1 MGSIGKPTDTYDY
14 IICGGGTSGCVVAG
28 RLAENKN
35 VSVLLLEAGQ
45 HNRDL
50 ENVHMAGGWSQNFDS
65 ETDWNLITKPMDGVD
80 NRQVKLSRGR
90 FLGGSSGCNG
100 TLCIR
105 GSRQDYDDWGLE
117 GWSGDEFF
125 DAMKKSETFH
135 GKPWFK
141 ADKDSHGYSGPL
153 HTEPHDLAPIADRL
167 IDSFVDQGLPL
178 HHDMFS
184 TGDVPHGCGHVPRT
198 VYKGIRTTSA
208 DFITKEYDRSNIT
221 IQTDATV
228 DRVLLEQTADGL
240 RATGAVTRSKDGT
253 VKNFYARREVII
265 SGGAYCSPAILMR
278 SGIGARDELAQFGID
293 TKVDLPGVGKNLMD
307 HLIVFMFYEA
317 NQAGLTNCSKVYHDD
332 SFEKTYKEYQEH
344 KTGFLSTFPFGSFA
358 FARMDD
364 RLKDEP
370 MWRDAPRKPGRD
382 PMGLTPKQP
391 NVEFF
396 STETYGGPK
405 QYDQFPVN
413 HKHAFSI
420 IAELFAPKSRG
431 TVTLESADPT
441 VNPVI
446 DCNYLA
452 DPMDMLVLTEACRY
466 ANEIVMKG
474 SGTKDIVKGSWP
486 ENLDHH
492 TYTKREQ
499 WIPYV
504 KQHATTCYHASGTCA
519 MGTDSD
525 PRAVLDNKLR
535 VRGVQ
540 GLRVADC
547 SVMPTLHGGHTQ
559 MPAYGIGERAAD
571 FIKEAWKNEATQGRL
586 SSVL

>member
-1 MGSIGKPTDTYDY
+1 MADTKNAYDY
-14 IICGGGTSGCVVAG
+14 IVCGGGTSGCVVAG

-35 VSVLLLEAGQ
+35 VRVLLIEAGQ

-50 ENVHMAGGWSQNFDS
+50 ENVHMAGGWSNNFDS
-65 ETDWNLITKPMDGVD
+65 ETDWNLITKPMAGVD
-80 NRQVKLSRGR
+80 DRQVKLSRGR

-105 GSRQDYDDWGLE
+105 GCKQDYDDWGLE

-135 GKPWFK
+135 SKPWFK
-141 ADKDSHGYSGPL
+141 ADKSAHGYSGPL

-198 VYKGIRTTSA
+198 VYEGIRTTSA

-228 DRVLLEQTADGL
+228 DRVLIEPTADGL
-240 RATGAVTRSKDGT
+240 QAVGVLTRSADGSE
-253 VKNFYARREVII
+253 KAYYARREVIV

-278 SGIGARDELAQFGID
+278 SGIGARNELAQFGID
-293 TKVDLPGVGKNLMD
+293 CLVDLPGVGKNLMD
-307 HLIVFMFYEA
+307 HLIVFIFYEA
-317 NQAGLTNCSKVYHDD
+317 NKSGLTNCSKVYHDNAL
-332 SFEKTYKEYQEH
+332 ETTLQEYKEH

-358 FARMDD
+358 FARLDE
-364 RLKDEP
+364 RLKNEAL
-370 MWRDAPRKPGRD
+370 WRDAPRLPGRD

-391 NVEFF
+391 NIEFF

-405 QYDQFPVN
+405 QYDQFPVD

-431 TVTLESADPT
+431 TVTLASKDPND
-441 VNPVI
+441 NPVI

-452 DPMDMLVLTEACRY
+452 DPLDMLVLSEACRF
-466 ANEIVMKG
+466 ANEIVTKG
-474 SGTKDIVKGSWP
+474 AGTKDIVKGSWP
-486 ENLDHH
+486 ENLNHH
-492 TYTKREQ
+492 TYTTREQ
-499 WIPYV
+499 WVPYV
-504 KQHATTCYHASGTCA
+504 RQHATTCYHAAGTCA
-519 MGTDSD
+519 MGKADD
-525 PRAVLDNKLR
+525 PNAVLDNRLR
-535 VRGVQ
+535 VRGVK

-547 SVMPTLHGGHTQ
+547 SVMPALHGGHTQ
-559 MPAYGIGERAAD
+559 MPAYGIGERCAD
-571 FIKEAWKNEATQGRL
+571 FVKETWAKEAVQGPIQ
-586 SSVL
+586 SVL

>member
-1 MGSIGKPTDTYDY
+1 MADAKDTYDY
-14 IICGGGTSGCVVAG
+14 IVCGGGTSGCVVAG

-35 VSVLLLEAGQ
+35 VRVLLIEAGQ
-45 HNRDL
+45 HNRNL
-50 ENVHMAGGWSQNFDS
+50 ENVHMAGGWSNNFDS
-65 ETDWNLITKPMDGVD
+65 ETDWNLITKPMAGVD
-80 NRQVKLSRGR
+80 DRQVKLSRGR

-105 GSRQDYDDWGLE
+105 GAKQDYDDWGLE

-125 DAMKKSETFH
+125 EAMKKSETFH

-141 ADKDSHGYSGPL
+141 ADKSAHGYSGPL

-228 DRVLLEQTADGL
+228 DRVLIEPTGEGLQAVGVLTRSADG
-240 RATGAVTRSKDGT
+240 TEKIY
-253 VKNFYARREVII
+253 YARREVII

-278 SGIGARDELAQFGID
+278 SGIGAQAELAQFGID
-293 TKVDLPGVGKNLMD
+293 CLVDLPGVGKNLMD
-307 HLIVFMFYEA
+307 HLIVFIFYEA
-317 NQAGLTNCSKVYHDD
+317 NKSGLTNCSKVYHDNAL
-332 SFEKTYKEYQEH
+332 EKTMQEYKEH

-358 FARMDD
+358 FARLDS
-364 RLKDEP
+364 RLQNEP
-370 MWRDAPRKPGRD
+370 LWRDAPRLPGRD

-391 NVEFF
+391 NIEFF

-405 QYDQFPVN
+405 QYDQFPVD
-413 HKHAFSI
+413 HKHVFSI

-431 TVTLESADPT
+431 TVALASRDPNE
-441 VNPVI
+441 NPVI

-452 DPMDMLVLTEACRY
+452 DPLDMLVLSEACCF
-466 ANEIVMKG
+466 ANEIVTKG
-474 SGTKDIVKGSWP
+474 AGTQDIVKGSWP
-486 ENLDHH
+486 ENLKHH
-492 TYTKREQ
+492 TYTTREQ
-499 WIPYV
+499 WVPYV
-504 KQHATTCYHASGTCA
+504 RQHATTCYHAAGTCA
-519 MGTDSD
+519 MGKPDD
-525 PRAVLDNKLR
+525 PNAVLDNKLR
-535 VRGVQ
+535 VRGVK

-547 SVMPTLHGGHTQ
+547 SVMPALHGGHTQ
-559 MPAYGIGERAAD
+559 MPAYGIGERCAD
-571 FIKEAWKNEATQGRL
+571 FIKEAWAKEAVQGPIQ
-586 SSVL
+586 SVL

>member
-1 MGSIGKPTDTYDY
+1 MGSIADPENTYDY
-14 IICGGGTSGCVVAG
+14 IVCGGGTSGCVVAG
-28 RLAENKN
+28 RLAENKD
-35 VSVLLLEAGQ
+35 VRILLLEAGQ

-50 ENVHMAGGWSQNFDS
+50 ENVHMAGGWSNNFDS
-65 ETDWNLITKPMDGVD
+65 ETDWNLITKPMAGVD

-105 GSRQDYDDWGLE
+105 GSKQDYDDWGLE

-125 DAMKKSETFH
+125 EAMKKSETFH

-141 ADKDSHGYSGPL
+141 ADESAHGYSGPL

-198 VYKGIRTTSA
+198 VYKGVRTTSA
-208 DFITKEYDRSNIT
+208 DFITKEYDRTNIT

-228 DRVLLEQTADGL
+228 DRIIIERKDDGL
-240 RATGAVTRSKDGT
+240 RAVGALTRSADGT
-253 VKNFYARREVII
+253 SKAYYARREVIV

-293 TKVDLPGVGKNLMD
+293 CLVDLPGVGKNLMD
-307 HLIVFMFYEA
+307 HLIVFIFYEA
-317 NQAGLTNCSKVYHDD
+317 SKSGLTNCDKVYHDNAL
-332 SFEKTYKEYQEH
+332 EKALQEYREH

-358 FARMDD
+358 FARLDD

-370 MWRDAPRKPGRD
+370 LWRDAPRLPGRD

-391 NVEFF
+391 NIEFF

-405 QYDQFPVN
+405 QYNQFPID

-420 IAELFAPKSRG
+420 IAELFSPKSRG
-431 TVTLESADPT
+431 TVTLASADPLQ
-441 VNPVI
+441 NPVI
-446 DCNYLA
+446 DCNYL
-452 DPMDMLVLTEACRY
+452 DHPLDLLVLSEACRF
-466 ANEIVMKG
+466 ANEIVTKG
-474 SGTKDIVKGSWP
+474 AGTKDIVKGSWP

-492 TYTKREQ
+492 TYTTREQ
-499 WIPYV
+499 WVPYV
-504 KQHATTCYHASGTCA
+504 KEHATTCYHAAGTCA
-519 MGTDSD
+519 MGKPDD
-525 PRAVLDNKLR
+525 PNAVLDNKLR
-535 VRGVQ
+535 VRGVK

-547 SVMPTLHGGHTQ
+547 SIMPTLHGGHTQ
-559 MPAYGIGERAAD
+559 MPAYGIGERCAD
-571 FIKEAWKNEATQGRL
+571 FIKEEW
-586 SSVL
+586 